1 MYPGKY
7 AALAPGKPAVV
18 MGGSGEVLTYGEL
31 NERSMRLAQLFVA
44 NGLAEGDR
52 VAILAGNHVRYFEAY
67 WAAIRAGLYVVP
79 TMCVRMLKLP
89 EDVKGKYG
97 LSSLRKVLH
106 AAAPCPPEVKRAM
119 IEWWG
124 PIIDEYYSSTEGNLF
139 TYIDSPEWLAHPGSV
154 GRPRLGTPHVCDDA
168 GNELP
173 AGEVGVIYSHRP
185 DSTFEYLG
193 DEEKTTQTRHPAHP
207 EWTTVGDMGYLD
219 ADGYLYLTDRKNF
232 MIISGGV
239 NIYPAEIEG
248 AFALH
253 PAVAD
258 VAVFG
263 LPDAEMG
270 EFVQA
275 VIQPADG
282 LDGTPGLAAELT
294 TFARQHIAGYK
305 VPKRIDFRGSLPRTP
320 TGKLA
325 KGPLRAEYLDRA
337 ASAASEGRH
346 RG

>member
-1 MYPGKY
+1 
-7 AALAPGKPAVV
+7 
-18 MGGSGEVLTYGEL
+18 
-31 NERSMRLAQLFVA
+31 
-44 NGLAEGDR
+44 
-52 VAILAGNHVRYFEAY
+52 
-67 WAAIRAGLYVVP
+67 
-79 TMCVRMLKLP
+79 
-89 EDVKGKYG
+89 
-97 LSSLRKVLH
+97 
-106 AAAPCPPEVKRAM
+106 
-119 IEWWG
+119 
-124 PIIDEYYSSTEGNLF
+124 LF
-139 TYIDSPEWLAHPGSV
+139 TYIDSPQWLAHPGSV

-173 AGEVGVIYSHRP
+173 AGEVGVIYAHRP

-207 EWTTVGDMGYLD
+207 EWTTLGDMGYLD

-282 LDGTPGLAAELT
+282 VTGTPELAAGLT
-294 TFARQHIAGYK
+294 AFARQHIAGYK
-305 VPKRIDFRGSLPRTP
+305 VPRRIDFRDSLPRIP

-325 KGPLRAEYLDRA
+325 KGPLRAEYLERA
-337 ASAASEGRH
+337 ASAASEGH
-346 RG
+346 PRG